1 MQTFFELVILH
12 KPQIHSLTTEYI
24 IMIGKT
30 ILNYKIIS
38 LIGEGGMGTVYLAEH
53 AHMARKVAIKVLLP
67 QLMKHEQ
74 IRQRFKN
81 EAATMAHLQHPN
93 IVSLIDYYED
103 EAGLYLIMEYV
114 EGVTLDNYIKDV
126 SGPLPEE
133 KAIPLM
139 TQILDAFSYA
149 HEKQII
155 HRDIKPGN
163 IILTPNGTIKIL
175 DFGIARII
183 GDGNQQ
189 LTKTGVQLGTVYYM
203 SPEQVKGLKLDHRAD
218 IYSLGVTFYQMLTG
232 VQPYNNLT
240 TEYEIYNQIVNV
252 DLPDPSEIYP
262 GVPEYLNRILKVALN
277 KNPND
282 RFPNC
287 AAFKNGI
294 LEKKTLLKS
303 EKSIPIEQ
311 RSKNEEIKSKE
322 IEINN
327 QSQKL
332 IAKSKNNFSLSIAT
346 IFLSLVPIAN
356 FLVLVFG
363 PIVISN
369 SSQILKQT
377 SDHDIKSKAN
387 RAYGNAWI
395 SIGIF
400 IVFNL
405 ILGLIVFNGIQNGND
420 ADRINE
426 YEIPNSVPETD
437 DSGYEEV
444 NTDYDGDG
452 VSNNYDNCPN
462 ESGSSDNNG
471 CPYQIY
477 CGSCNSQWVEQN
489 ISAYSKISC
498 QNCGEELTLCKRN
511 DGMYGITNGDV
522 YDGPCDCSDCWDEE

>member
-1 MQTFFELVILH
+1 
-12 KPQIHSLTTEYI
+12 
-24 IMIGKT
+24 MIGKT

-103 EAGLYLIMEYV
+103 EAGMYLIMEYV

-363 PIVISN
+363 PIVISK

-377 SDHDIKSKAN
+377 TEPDIKSKAN

-395 SIGIF
+395 SLGIF
-400 IVFNL
+400 VVFNVIIGFIAL
-405 ILGLIVFNGIQNGND
+405 TGMQNGSD
-420 ADRINE
+420 SQRINE
-426 YEIPNSVPETD
+426 YEIPTSVPETD
-437 DSGYEEV
+437 NTRNQEV
-444 NTDYDGDG
+444 NNDYDQDG